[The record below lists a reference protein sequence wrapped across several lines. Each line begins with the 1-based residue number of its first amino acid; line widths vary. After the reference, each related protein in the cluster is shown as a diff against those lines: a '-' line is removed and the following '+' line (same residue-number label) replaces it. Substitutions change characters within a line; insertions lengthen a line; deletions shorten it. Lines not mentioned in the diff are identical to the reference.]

1 MKYIDLLIVLH
12 AALWLYVIFGS
23 FIDNNHAKFIIFLVI
38 PIIYLIHMLPVHIFN
53 KLKQDELK
61 INTIKEL
68 NIKLNDMYKTLK
80 IPILREILLI
90 FVYLKDEVFKNS
102 VFNPLSGQG
111 MLLLGMF
118 ISLYR
123 LNNFE
128 INDIIKSINF
138 SKLV

>member
-1 MKYIDLLIVLH
+1 
-12 AALWLYVIFGS
+12 
-23 FIDNNHAKFIIFLVI
+23 
-38 PIIYLIHMLPVHIFN
+38 MLPVHIFN

-68 NIKLNDMYKTLK
+68 NIKLNEMYKTLK
-80 IPILREILLI
+80 IPILREILLVFI
-90 FVYLKDEVFKNS
+90 YLKDEVFKNS

-118 ISLYR
+118 MGIYR